1 MYGHYRISIDL
12 NESIA
17 EIRQILSAV
26 SGETYNDEMTTRACA
41 HYKQLALVCACAF
54 MMSPI
59 SLNLKDRQKR
69 LQVRNSMSENIQSVY
84 PMFVGE
90 VKTWDYQETITV
102 VTELAISF
110 VQTII
115 FFKPELLSV
124 IGLPHMYVFTPLNIG
139 MDDAPETSKFDC
151 MRPLERYRELRK
163 LDTLSADKDVAVR
176 EPDNRLTFTLWVR
189 PAPTARLLT

>member
-54 MMSPI
+54 MMSPV

-69 LQVRNSMSENIQSVY
+69 LQVRSSMSENIQSVY

-90 VKTWDYQETITV
+90 QPAWDYQETVTV

-110 VQTII
+110 VHTMI
-115 FFKPELLSV
+115 FFKPELLSI
-124 IGLPHMYVFTPLNIG
+124 IGLSHLYVFTPLNIG
-139 MDDAPETSKFDC
+139 TDNAPTTDKFDG
-151 MRPLERYRELRK
+151 MRPLERYRELRR
-163 LDTLSADKDVAVR
+163 LDNLGAGTNVVVR
-176 EPDNRLTFTLWVR
+176 EPDNQLSFTLWVR
-189 PAPTARLLT
+189 PPPTARLLT